1 MAGEQVVK
9 KRKYVKSGLYK
20 KIKDVRQ
27 ILGAGV
33 ADDFGAQTPP
43 TLLDLH
49 VYWEREQE
57 LEVLTGKPCGSAPRG
72 ERASRSR
79 SLHARAAAMNRTDED
94 VRRALLAPRVLHY
107 DRLLPFRFSNP
118 PQPYGHVLQQSLKR
132 FLQGMG
138 PHAELR
144 MRRRLAERF
153 PAAPAPTKPL
163 PPAAAPLPP
172 PPPPPSQPQ
181 PQQTTSAD
189 HPKFEPPADA
199 V

>member
-1 MAGEQVVK
+1 MAGEQAVK

-33 ADDFGAQTPP
+33 ADDFDAQTPP

-57 LEVLTGKPCGSAPRG
+57 LEVLTGKPCESAQCG
-72 ERASRSR
+72 VRAS
-79 SLHARAAAMNRTDED
+79 LHRAHCVRAAAMNRADED
-94 VRRALLAPRVLHY
+94 VRSALLAPRVLHY
-107 DRLLPFRFSNP
+107 DRLRPFRFNNP
-118 PQPYGHVLQQSLKR
+118 PQPYGHVLQQGLKR

-153 PAAPAPTKPL
+153 PVAPAPTKPL

-172 PPPPPSQPQ
+172 PPQQQQPPPPS
-181 PQQTTSAD
+181 AAL
-189 HPKFEPPADA
+189 PKLEAPADA